1 VITIHNT
8 VTGEIQFVA
17 SLDGIDLTVW
27 ETTGEAVPTDLESRA
42 YVSVGGVPTAE
53 PKQSFSCLDFLAL
66 WTAPETR
73 AVMQTTDDF
82 MARAWGMT
90 LASPTINLTDP
101 RTIGGVQLAQS
112 LGILTADRTARILA
126 GLPPT

>member
-17 SLDGIDLTVW
+17 ALDGIDLAAW
-27 ETTGEAVPTDLESRA
+27 EATGDLMPVDLESRA
-42 YVSVGGVPTAE
+42 YVAVDGVLAAAA
-53 PKQSFSCLDFLAL
+53 QLSFPCLDFLAL
-66 WTAPETR
+66 WTAAETR